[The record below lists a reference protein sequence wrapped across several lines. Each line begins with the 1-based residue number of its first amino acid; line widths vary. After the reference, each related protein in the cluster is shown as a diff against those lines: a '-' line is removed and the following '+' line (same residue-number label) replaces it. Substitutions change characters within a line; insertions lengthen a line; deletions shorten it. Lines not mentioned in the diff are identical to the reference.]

1 MPVGDVKKG
10 RPVLFTF
17 AFRDVSRYHS
27 VWKRDY
33 CELFNE
39 ARLPMKESLFPSS
52 QADLFAEPDNEP
64 KPEIV
69 KNDRQILKKRL
80 DKLLAG
86 SDDFRILERIPV
98 TKPDIALPYSLSGNK
113 GDEIAIVIL
122 DTETTGLSSD
132 MDVIIELGLVKV
144 LFSPSARR
152 LVSIERVVSA
162 YEDPGKPITPFITE
176 LTGITDD
183 MVRGKRIDEKL
194 VADILSDAVLVVA
207 HNAAFDRPFFEKR
220 FKGFEEKKWACSLT
234 GIGWNE
240 LGFKNLKQE
249 ELLLKSGYFYE
260 AHRASIDCLALV
272 WLLHCQ
278 PDAFASLLEQAAKKT
293 VTVQAFGAPFEAKDG
308 LKARGYRWHDGT
320 TGPNRHWW
328 KDIAEEELAEEK
340 AFLDELYAHGS
351 ERAGFSFKSAC
362 ERFKSL

>member
-1 MPVGDVKKG
+1 
-10 RPVLFTF
+10 
-17 AFRDVSRYHS
+17 
-27 VWKRDY
+27 
-33 CELFNE
+33 
-39 ARLPMKESLFPSS
+39 MKETLSPSF
-52 QADLFAEPDNEP
+52 QADLFAEREIEE
-64 KPEIV
+64 KPETD
-69 KNDRQILKKRL
+69 KNDRQTLKKRL
-80 DKLLAG
+80 DNLLAG

-98 TKPDIALPYSLSGNK
+98 TKPDIEWPYSLSGK
-113 GDEIAIVIL
+113 TGDEIAIVIL
-122 DTETTGLSSD
+122 DTETTGLSFD
-132 MDVIIELGLVKV
+132 MDAIIELGLVKA
-144 LFSPSARR
+144 LFSPSAHR
-152 LVSIERVVSA
+152 LVSIERVISA

-183 MVRGKRIDEKL
+183 MVRGKRIDETM
-194 VADILSDAVLVVA
+194 VADVLSDAVLVVA

-220 FKGFEEKKWACSLT
+220 FKGFEDKRWACSLT
-234 GIGWNE
+234 GIAWNE

-278 PDAFASLLEQAAKKT
+278 PDAFASLLELAEKKT

-328 KDIAEEELAEEK
+328 KDIAEEELAQEK

-362 ERFKSL
+362 ERFRSL